1 MKRHGFTLGA
11 LVFALSPVQSQ
22 EPIANPSLTAS
33 AMGVRDA
40 AHARDIALR
49 RFDVAVR
56 VHGAVAETTI
66 IAEFANEGREVLE
79 GDFRLALPK
88 GAVVTGYALDIGGA
102 LVDGVLVDQPKA
114 KMVYEAQVRRRVDP
128 GLAEVVPEGG
138 FHTRVFPVPPGSGR
152 KIQVRFVAPVG
163 AEGFRLPL
171 RIAAAPEGWTV
182 RVVADGVRAMPALLM
197 PDGRQGTWQSG
208 GQQGGQTAEASGK
221 GTLNGAIVVAPV
233 ATADTIVSRHR
244 TGERYVQ
251 LSGMLRQAA
260 APKVGGTLRVY
271 WDRSRSRLADR
282 HETEYALLRQV
293 IAALQPRQIEIVTF
307 ASDGATRTVAATAD
321 AAIEAV
327 RGVRYRGATSFE
339 AVAEAA
345 GPATAT
351 AETSTDRCLLFSDGR
366 ATIDRASVFAPRCRL
381 DAIAVSPTA
390 DIGWLRHLARAT
402 GGQAF
407 APGEDVA
414 GVAAALA
421 TSVAGVAAVVDED
434 GNELAVV
441 PLAAPPGQWRVVARA
456 PALGGVRVRI
466 GGTETLRSLGEAVP
480 FDGDG
485 ALVAADLLTTFGGTE
500 QRAEYVTTSRRYG
513 VASPTLSFLVL
524 EAPQDYLAAD
534 IAPPANY
541 PSDALSQYLETR
553 KRIDGERADEKRL
566 RLERVT
572 HDWTEQ
578 VAWWKRRFDPVT
590 EAAAK
595 KQAARIARSNSPP
608 AVVMYAP
615 AAPPPPPPPPPAPV
629 PEPGDAAPVGA
640 DIVVTSGRVQPSAP
654 AVSIEAWQ
662 PDREYLRAFDAAP
675 ARFDERFAEAE
686 REAGGVPAFYLD
698 SAEWLRRHG
707 RTMDAAQVVLSAL
720 ELPAANATTLGI
732 VADRL
737 ERYGAIDRAI
747 ELRERQAVLEPDRPQ
762 PRRLL
767 ALALSTRAAT
777 RPATALADLTRA
789 VALLREVAV
798 MPLDQR
804 WDGIDLVAL
813 MEANALLPRLK
824 RLGGRSPLEPALTAL
839 LDTDIRVV
847 VDWTTDATDL
857 DLWVDEPGGERA
869 IYNHPRTASGGHL
882 SNDMTAGFGPE
893 EYFLHRAPAGEYV
906 VRANVYNADRL
917 DPNGLSLLTA
927 HLFRDFGRATQ
938 QVEAVD
944 VELKRD
950 EHGEKMIGRIAIPS
964 KQSKR

>member
-1 MKRHGFTLGA
+1 MKRHGFTLGT
-11 LVFALSPVQSQ
+11 LVFALSPVHSQ
-22 EPIANPSLTAS
+22 EPVANPSLTAS
-33 AMGVRDA
+33 AAGVRDA

-66 IAEFANEGREVLE
+66 IAEFANEGRDVLE

-88 GAVVTGYALDIGGA
+88 DAVVTGYALDIGGT

-114 KMVYEAQVRRRVDP
+114 KAVYEAQVRRRVDP

-138 FHTRVFPVPPGSGR
+138 FRTRVFPIPPGGGR

-171 RIAAAPEGWTV
+171 RIAAAREGWTV

-197 PDGRQGTWQSG
+197 PDGRQGTWQGG

-251 LSGMLRQAA
+251 LSGMLPPAA
-260 APKVGGTLRVY
+260 APKAGGTLRVY
-271 WDRSRSRLADR
+271 WDRSRSRLSDR
-282 HETEYALLRQV
+282 HGAEYALLRQV

-345 GPATAT
+345 GSATAT
-351 AETSTDRCLLFSDGR
+351 AGTPTDRCLLFSDGR
-366 ATIDRASVFAPRCRL
+366 PTIDRAIVFAPRCRL

-390 DIGWLRHLARAT
+390 DIGWLRHLAGAT

-421 TSVAGVAAVVDED
+421 SAVAGVATVVDED

-456 PALGGVRVRI
+456 PVLGGVRVRI
-466 GGTETLRSLGEAVP
+466 GGAETPRSLGEAVP

-485 ALVAADLLTTFGGTE
+485 AMVAADLLTTFGGTT
-500 QRAEYVTTSRRYG
+500 QRPEYVATSRRYG
-513 VASPTLSFLVL
+513 VASPSLSFLVL
-524 EAPQDYLAAD
+524 EAPQDYLTAD

-541 PSDALSQYLETR
+541 PSDALSLYLDSR
-553 KRIDGERADEKRL
+553 KRMDGERADEKRL

-578 VAWWKRRFDPVT
+578 VAWWKRRFDPT
-590 EAAAK
+590 AEAAAK
-595 KQAARIARSNSPP
+595 KQAARIARSNNPP

-615 AAPPPPPPPPPAPV
+615 PAPPPPPPPPAPA
-629 PEPGDAAPVGA
+629 PEPGEAAPAGA
-640 DIVVTSGRVQPSAP
+640 DIVVTSSRVQPSAP

-686 REAGGVPAFYLD
+686 SEAGGVPAFYLD

-707 RTMDAAQVVLSAL
+707 RTMDAVQVVLSAL

-747 ELRERQAVLEPDRPQ
+747 ELRERQAALEPDRPQ

-777 RPATALADLTRA
+777 RPATALADLARA

-824 RLGGRSPLEPALTAL
+824 RLGGSSPLEPALTAL

-869 IYNHPRTASGGHL
+869 IYNHPRTATGGHL

-944 VELKRD
+944 IELKRD

-964 KQSKR
+964 K